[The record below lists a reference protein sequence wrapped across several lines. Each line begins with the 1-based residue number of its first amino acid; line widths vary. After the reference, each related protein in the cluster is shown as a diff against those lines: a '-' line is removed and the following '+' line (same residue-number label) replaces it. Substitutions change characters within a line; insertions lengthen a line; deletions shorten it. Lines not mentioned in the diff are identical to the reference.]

1 MKPNSSSALSRWL
14 CLLSLFA
21 MLAPAQGQ
29 DDPFSLGGNGA
40 ADPFGTSIPAAGGDI
55 FSGGLANAG
64 PAATADA
71 PAAAPEEEERSP
83 VVQMLRESPPES
95 PAEMARALN
104 WMHSLRRPAEIDRLL
119 GIVRNWSP
127 AQKTALSRAGGTAF
141 WIRLR
146 SKGDDLS
153 EASRQLIGE
162 ILRAPAQQA
171 KQPQWI
177 AGWIKQLASDS
188 PGKVVYAQRQLHDA
202 GHVGISSLLAELSSD
217 RSEVP
222 ADRLCDAILS
232 FGQQG
237 TQALQLATT
246 LPSSL
251 SKPVVASIDPVRNM
265 DLRTDWAVAAYGER
279 FEEAFREG
287 LMENVPADLLPST
300 QSVVSAVE
308 QELDSALMAYNQ
320 ARLQAEQQPVDIWQI
335 ASGGQAIEYTQA
347 SKDIRQ
353 LRQLAH
359 WARQLLELNAS
370 QHRRIECLAI
380 LLQDAYQRPQ
390 AERSNALRGVGE
402 LAEWESVA
410 LRDVLAEASDM
421 QLHAAAFSALQMVA
435 SGKQASLATA
445 DLLVKHLK
453 DSRPAVRYTAL
464 QAITEID
471 PSAPFYGA
479 ETALATATEMA
490 KLADG
495 PTVLVIGLHAEMRQ
509 AAASQLEHLFAAQTV
524 TANSARAAAERLSAN
539 HPFELVVVA
548 DRVLDQSLYQLL
560 QRLRNGKYT
569 RSLPIAVMTDSLT
582 AMEESLVDN
591 MPGASR
597 GVLSRDEDQM
607 RRVVQSLHEQLDT
620 EPLDVVDRAKFAQVA
635 TEFLVK
641 VTGDRSKYYF
651 YPVADIRDD
660 LAALNYSLDSERSAQ
675 LLSGLGTRDG
685 QWELVKMAADS
696 GQSKQQRIA
705 AAASFSTSADR
716 HGIIL
721 PRDEVLR
728 VYDLYNKLGPGDRI
742 AAQAL
747 GQILDVIESRQDGP

>member
-1 MKPNSSSALSRWL
+1 MKFNSSSSRTLWL

-21 MLAPAQGQ
+21 MLTTARGQ
-29 DDPFSLGGNGA
+29 DDPFNLGGSSGA
-40 ADPFGTSIPAAGGDI
+40 DLFSTGVPSAGGGL
-55 FSGGLANAG
+55 FGGDSANTGPDTTDVAG
-64 PAATADA
+64 TAPD
-71 PAAAPEEEERSP
+71 EEELSP
-83 VVQMLRESPPES
+83 VIQMLRESPPES

-104 WMHSLRRPAEIDRLL
+104 WMHSLRKPRELDRLL
-119 GIVRNWSP
+119 SIVRDWP
-127 AQKTALSRAGGTAF
+127 PGQKTALSRAGGTAF

-146 SKGDDLS
+146 GRSEVLS
-153 EASRQLIGE
+153 EASQQLIGE

-177 AGWIKQLASDS
+177 DSWIAQLASDS
-188 PGKVVYAQRQLHDA
+188 PSKVLYAQQQLHDA
-202 GHVGISSLLAELSSD
+202 GFAGISRLLVELSSG
-217 RSEVP
+217 SSTVP
-222 ADRLCDAILS
+222 GDRLRDAILS
-232 FGQQG
+232 FGEQG

-246 LPSSL
+246 LPPSVSQ
-251 SKPVVASIDPVRNM
+251 PVVSSIDPMRNI
-265 DLRTDWAVAAYGER
+265 DLRTDWAVAAFGDR
-279 FEEAFREG
+279 FDETFRNG
-287 LMENVPADLLPST
+287 LIENVPADRLPST
-300 QSVVSAVE
+300 ARVVSAVE
-308 QELDSALMAYNQ
+308 QQLDQALLAYNQ
-320 ARLQAEQQPVDIWQI
+320 ARTQVDPQTVDIWQI
-335 ASGGQAIEYTQA
+335 SADGQTVEHAQA
-347 SKDIRQ
+347 PKDIQQ
-353 LRQLAH
+353 LRLLAH
-359 WARQLLELNAS
+359 WARQTLKLNAS
-370 QHRRIECLAI
+370 EQRRIECLAI
-380 LLQDAYQRPQ
+380 LLQDAYQKPPSERPT
-390 AERSNALRGVGE
+390 ALASAGE
-402 LAEWESVA
+402 FAEWESVSVA
-410 LRDVLAEASDM
+410 EVLAKATDM
-421 QLHAAAFSALQMVA
+421 QLHGAALSALQLLA
-435 SGKQASLATA
+435 SGKQASVATV
-445 DLLVKHLK
+445 DVLVKHLT

-464 QAITEID
+464 EAITKID

-479 ETALATATEMA
+479 ETALVTATEMA
-490 KLADG
+490 RLADG

-509 AAASQLEHLFAAQTV
+509 AVSSQLEHLFAARAI

-560 QRLRNGKYT
+560 QRLRNGKHS

-582 AMEESLVDN
+582 AIEESLIEN

-620 EPLDVVDRAKFAQVA
+620 EPLDVVDRAIFARAA

-641 VTGDRSKYYF
+641 VTSDRSKYYF
-651 YPVADIRDD
+651 YPVADIRDE
-660 LAALNYSLDSERSAQ
+660 LAALNYSLDAKQSAR

-696 GQSKQQRIA
+696 SQPQEQRIS

-728 VYDLYNKLGPGDRI
+728 VYDLYNELGPRDRV

-747 GQILDVIESRQDGP
+747 GQILDVIESRQEGS